1 VTAVVLALAAAS
13 AYGAADFLGGL
24 VSRKAPAASVVVF
37 SQLAGFGVLLAA
49 LPLAGG
55 RLSSG
60 DLLVGVACGACGA
73 FTITTLYTA
82 LATARM
88 GIVSPITAVAAA
100 SVPVIVGFGFG
111 ERPSLGAW
119 VGIAL
124 ALVAVVLVSSNDQT
138 GRFSLNEPGV
148 KAALAAGLGFGGQF
162 VLLSRGHHDSGLW
175 LLVPMRITSILA
187 VSAWGL
193 ARKELSRPSSDTAW
207 SIVVAG
213 IVDMGA
219 NMLYVFATRAGML
232 VIVAVITSLYPGA
245 TVLLARAVLKER
257 LTRVQW
263 TGVAC
268 AACAVT
274 LIALRG

>member
-1 VTAVVLALAAAS
+1 MTAVVLALAAAIT
-13 AYGAADFLGGL
+13 YGAADFLGGL

-55 RLSSG
+55 RFSSG
-60 DLLVGVACGACGA
+60 DLLVGIACGACGA
-73 FTITTLYTA
+73 FTITTLYAA

-100 SVPVIVGFGFG
+100 SVPVIVGLGFG

-119 VGIAL
+119 AGIVM
-124 ALVAVVLVSSNDQT
+124 ALVAVVLVSSNDET
-138 GRFSLNEPGV
+138 GSFSFDEPGV

-162 VLLSRGHHDSGLW
+162 VLLSRGQHDSGLW
-175 LLVPMRITSILA
+175 LLVPMRITSLL
-187 VSAWGL
+187 VVCAWGL
-193 ARKELSRPSSDTAW
+193 ARKELCRANPDTAW
-207 SIVVAG
+207 TIVFAG
-213 IVDMGA
+213 IVDMAA

-257 LTRVQW
+257 LTRLQW

-274 LIALRG
+274 LIATS

>member
-1 VTAVVLALAAAS
+1 MTAVFLALAAAVG
-13 AYGAADFLGGL
+13 YGAADFLGGL
-24 VSRKAPAASVVVF
+24 ASRKAPAASVVVF
-37 SQLAGFGVLLAA
+37 SQLVGLGLLLAA

-55 RLSSG
+55 RFSWG

-100 SVPVIVGFGFG
+100 SVPVIVGVGFG
-111 ERPSLGAW
+111 ERPSLEAW
-119 VGIAL
+119 AGIVI

-138 GRFSLNEPGV
+138 GSFSLNEPGV
-148 KAALAAGLGFGGQF
+148 KAALAAGLGFGAQF

-175 LLVPMRITSILA
+175 LLVPMRTTSLLIMIGWA
-187 VSAWGL
+187 V
-193 ARKELSRPSSDTAW
+193 ARKELRPPKQGTLNTT
-207 SIVVAG
+207 VLAG

-219 NMLYVFATRAGML
+219 NMLYVLATRAGML

-257 LTRVQW
+257 LTPVQW
-263 TGVAC
+263 GGVAC

-274 LIALRG
+274 LIALRA